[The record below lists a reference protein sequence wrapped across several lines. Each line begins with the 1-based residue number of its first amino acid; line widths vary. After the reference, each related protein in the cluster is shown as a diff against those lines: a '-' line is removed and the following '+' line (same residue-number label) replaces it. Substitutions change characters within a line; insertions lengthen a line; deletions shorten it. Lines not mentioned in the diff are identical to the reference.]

1 MKGWCVHVHVHGS
14 CSPRLC
20 NHLAFCSPDVLHVPH
35 TIMGIHVPNH
45 DTACLRHELPDT
57 LKQQYATLYLVIIF
71 FCVFQT
77 FHSLFEGHQGG
88 IQQIHNPFGSFL
100 RLSFFLRRL
109 GFGCLLFLLN
119 LLLDNVILW
128 VRDA

>member
-14 CSPRLC
+14 CSPCLC

-35 TIMGIHVPNH
+35 IIFGINVTKH

-57 LKQQYATLYLVIIF
+57 LKQQLATLYLVIILL
-71 FCVFQT
+71 CAFQRCH
-77 FHSLFEGHQGG
+77 FLFEEQQGG
-88 IQQIHNPFGSFL
+88 IQQIHNPFGSFF
-100 RLSFFLRRL
+100 RRSFFLRPL
-109 GFGCLLFLLN
+109 GCGCLLFLLN
-119 LLLDNVILW
+119 LLLLNVILW